1 MISADSKVALIL
13 GHPGHELRVFHFL
26 EKYKPRVYILTDGS
40 GQSQESRLYNSLR
53 VIEQAGA
60 SIGPVAGKF
69 TDKEIYQI
77 IRELD
82 PIPLFK
88 TIDEITEDMICHNID
103 AVAGDSIEGFNP
115 THDLCRYMINCI
127 IRNYE
132 KRVQKTIPN
141 FEFYLD
147 GPPHIC
153 PEGLKEESLWLRLS
167 DEEFERKYE
176 ACKNYPEIIK
186 DTEALIAKHGKA
198 MFQVE
203 CLWPVKNPDIY
214 AAWTTPEPYYEVYG
228 KKKISAGAYQEV
240 ITYQSHLL
248 PLAKQMAGYCPAQPR

>member
-1 MISADSKVALIL
+1 MIPVDSKIALIL
-13 GHPGHELRVFHFL
+13 GHPGHELRVYRFL

-40 GQSQESRLYNSLR
+40 GNDLESRLNRSLR

-69 TDKEIYQI
+69 TDKEMYRI
-77 IRELD
+77 IRESDLT
-82 PIPLFK
+82 PLYN
-88 TIDEITEDMICHNID
+88 TIDEIMADMISHDID

-127 IRNYE
+127 VGNYE
-132 KRVQKTIPN
+132 KKLEKTIPN

-153 PEGLKEESLWLRLS
+153 PAGLEKESLWLRLS
-167 DEEFERKYE
+167 DDEFERKYE
-176 ACKNYPEIIK
+176 ACKNYPELIK
-186 DTEALIAKHGKA
+186 DTEMLIAKHGKA

-203 CLWPVKNPDIY
+203 CLWPVKNRDVY
-214 AAWTTPEPYYEVYG
+214 TTWKTPEPFYEVYG
-228 KKKISAGAYQEV
+228 KKKIETGSYQEV
-240 ITYQSHLL
+240 ITYKSHLL
-248 PLAKQMAGYCPAQPR
+248 PLATQLTNYSVK